1 MDNQL
6 PEQAKQRV
14 LNAQIGAHANA
25 SDTYLL
31 QLRASLHG
39 WIANIDAE
47 MAVRIQKADRRRAA
61 GDPPRV

>member
-14 LNAQIGAHANA
+14 LAAQLGAHANA
-25 SDTYLL
+25 SDVYLI

-47 MAVRIQKADRRRAA
+47 LAVRAQKDDRRNKS
-61 GDPPRV
+61 